1 VGNYLADATTGLPDD
16 QNFEE
21 ARYSNRLTLDYISS
35 AGAGVAFG
43 GPFGTG
49 VAGGIGFFFSDMLGN
64 QNLSVF
70 LQANGT
76 FRDIG
81 GGAFYLNRKNR
92 INWGVGASHTPFVQG
107 GITRYNTGT
116 LDGGGARTAV
126 FLQRLYITGVD
137 GLARYP
143 ISQTRRFEIS
153 AGGDRFADDIQ
164 AVDLFT
170 GEDVNLSQFERGSD
184 YLGRVGAAYV
194 GDFSNFAFTSPVQG
208 GRYRFGVTP
217 TFGSANFATV
227 RLDYRRYFFIE
238 PVTFAVR
245 GLHTGN
251 YGAEIDSDLLG
262 FPIGQEFMGEPF
274 RQGFLRGYSYTS
286 VFNEECRFGNVDSA
300 CDAILDQL
308 RGTRMGIASA
318 EIRLPLIGTDA
329 FGFVNF
335 PYLPTELVL
344 FTDAGVT
351 WTQENLRDLTF
362 TNESVES
369 VDSQGNPVRPFDTEA
384 ARPLVSAGIS
394 ARFNVLGALVL
405 ETFYAKPF
413 QRDIGWDFGILLQ
426 PGW

>member
-1 VGNYLADATTGLPDD
+1 V
-16 QNFEE
+16 Q
-21 ARYSNRLTLDYISS
+21 
-35 AGAGVAFG
+35 VG

-81 GGAFYLNRKNR
+81 GGIFYLNRKNR
-92 INWGVGASHTPFVQG
+92 VNWGAGASHTPLLQG
-107 GITRYNTGT
+107 LLRNYITPQGQESI
-116 LDGGGARTAV
+116 AV
-126 FLQRLYITGVD
+126 VLQRLYITGVD
-137 GLARYP
+137 GLATYP
-143 ISQTRRFEIS
+143 VSQTRRFEVNVG
-153 AGGDRFADDIQ
+153 ADRFATDVQ
-164 AVDLFT
+164 AIDLFT
-170 GEDVNLSQFERGSD
+170 GQDANLSRSGLGSD
-184 YLGRVGAAYV
+184 YLGRVGVAYV

-217 TFGSANFATV
+217 TFGSADFATV
-227 RLDYRRYFFIE
+227 RLDYRRYFFVE
-238 PVTFAVR
+238 PVTFAMR
-245 GLHTGN
+245 GLHVGN
-251 YGAEIDSDLLG
+251 YGAQIDSDLLG

-274 RQGFLRGYSYTS
+274 RQGFLRGYSYNS
-286 VFNEECRFGNVDSA
+286 VFNEECRLDEVA
-300 CDAILDQL
+300 CNSILGQL

-318 EIRLPLIGTDA
+318 EIRLPVIGTDA
-329 FGFVNF
+329 FGFFNF

-362 TNESVES
+362 SNEPAN
-369 VDSQGNPVRPFDTEA
+369 GNPGSEFNA

-413 QRDIGWDFGILLQ
+413 QRETVSWDFGVLLQ